1 VSSLRLVC
9 VLVVIHSFG
18 LKTVNFQRI
27 YYNILSLRKI
37 KSFNSLS
44 IISLVFSMKKTLN
57 KGFTL
62 IELLVVI
69 AIIGILA
76 GVVLTSLGSAR
87 EKARAASAK
96 ASLSAMRAEAEL
108 GTDTGGAYV
117 DGICTNST
125 ETGGLATLIDA
136 ATDQGS
142 TVICGADAATSPSAW
157 GVLAELPDGTY
168 YCVDSTGYAGDSAAS
183 AIINSTPSADVSCR

>member
-1 VSSLRLVC
+1 
-9 VLVVIHSFG
+9 
-18 LKTVNFQRI
+18 
-27 YYNILSLRKI
+27 
-37 KSFNSLS
+37 
-44 IISLVFSMKKTLN
+44 MKNTLN

-96 ASLSAMRAEAEL
+96 ASLSSMRAEAEL
-108 GTDTGGAYV
+108 GTDTSGAYV

-125 ETGGLATLIDA
+125 ETGGLATLIAA
-136 ATDQGS
+136 ATNQGS
-142 TVICGADAATSPSAW
+142 IVTCGADAATSPSAW

-168 YCVDSTGYAGDSAAS
+168 YCVDSTGYAGDSIAD
-183 AIINSTPSADVSCR
+183 AITDGTPSVDVECQ